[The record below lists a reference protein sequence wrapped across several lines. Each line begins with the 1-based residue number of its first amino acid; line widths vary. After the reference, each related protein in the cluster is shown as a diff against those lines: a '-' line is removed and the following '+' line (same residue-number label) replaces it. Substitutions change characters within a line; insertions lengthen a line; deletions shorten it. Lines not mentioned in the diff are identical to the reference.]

1 MPLLEVILWNQENY
15 KNFVFIVLKEYLF
28 DVQIVFYYPKN
39 FHLVH
44 VLDEKLEL
52 LKSAGI
58 VSMWMD
64 YYVDKKYVN
73 IKTPSTG
80 PRIINVN
87 QLLGGFEVFAPLWIT
102 KFFDP
107 PEKILLMPMK
117 LTMAECY
124 IFILGWFFVLRTLK
138 KLYIGI

>member
-28 DVQIVFYYPKN
+28 DVQIVYYYPKN

-87 QLLGGFEVFAPLWIT
+87 QLLGGFEVWIIGMIISIVLFVIEIVSRH
-102 KFFDP
+102 KSMQLLRKVLN
-107 PEKILLMPMK
+107 KI
-117 LTMAECY
+117 
-124 IFILGWFFVLRTLK
+124 
-138 KLYIGI
+138 